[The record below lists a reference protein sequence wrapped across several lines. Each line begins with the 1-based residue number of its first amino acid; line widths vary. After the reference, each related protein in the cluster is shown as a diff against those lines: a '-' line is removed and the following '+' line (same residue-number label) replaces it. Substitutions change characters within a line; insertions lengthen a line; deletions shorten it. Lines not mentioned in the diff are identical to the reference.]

1 MEFDKTMSFE
11 VEREEN
17 TKCQEILKDVYQ
29 ALVEKGYNPINQ
41 IVGYILSGDPTYIT
55 SHNDARNKIRT
66 IERDELL
73 EKMVKLYRTRKLI
86 MRMLGIDYGEARVG
100 TAITDELNITV
111 QGLETIQRN
120 NSDKIVLKRLDEIF
134 EKYEVD
140 TIVVGMPLNM
150 NGTISE
156 RAKITEQ
163 FIHKLKCKYNKKKI
177 ETIDE
182 RLTTVEAHKTM
193 NFLDV
198 KKTRKRSIVDTISAV
213 YILETYLNKCKNT
226 MKN

>member
-1 MEFDKTMSFE
+1 MEFDKTMNFK

-17 TKCQEILKDVYQ
+17 TKCREVLKEVYQ
-29 ALVEKGYNPINQ
+29 SLVEKGYNPINQ

-73 EKMVKLYRTRKLI
+73 EKMVKNYIGLE
-86 MRMLGIDYGEARVG
+86 DYGEARVG
-100 TAITDELNITV
+100 IAITDQLNITV

-120 NSDKIVLKRLDEIF
+120 GSDKVILRRLDEIF

-150 NGTISE
+150 NGTMSE

-163 FIHKLKCKYNKKKI
+163 FVHKLKCKYNKMEI
-177 ETIDE
+177 HTIDE

-193 NFLDV
+193 NFLEV
-198 KKTRKRSIVDTISAV
+198 NKNKKKNIVDTISAV
-213 YILETYLNKCKNT
+213 YILETYLNKLKNT
-226 MKN
+226 LQNN